1 MSGIIRDGTGKSFL
15 TKVTQNNRLTTESVV
30 VGAENDAIRV
40 GDGWQIA
47 SGPVS
52 FTAATQS
59 AILYVKNTSEQALIL
74 DRAVLV
80 LGTATGGTGDWT
92 FRTIRNPEETG
103 TIVTNALASGI
114 SNSNHGSAKVPDG
127 LFYRGVQGDTV
138 DLGGVGTGAPLP
150 IQQTSNRT
158 VFPLGRRLELG
169 SSIAWQLTPPTGTT
183 AATAV
188 LVGHFYYDTSG
199 L

>member
-1 MSGIIRDGTGKSFL
+1 MSTLIKDGTGGGYL
-15 TKVTQNNRLTTESVV
+15 VKVTEGNRLATESVTV
-30 VGAENDAIRV
+30 KAENDAIRI

-52 FTAATQS
+52 FTAATQT
-59 AILYVKNTSEQALIL
+59 AILYVKNSDSKALIL

-92 FRTIRNPEETG
+92 IQTLRNPAEDG
-103 TIVTNALASGI
+103 TIVTNALAAGV
-114 SNSNHGSAKVPDG
+114 SNSNHGSSKIPDAVA
-127 LFYRGVQGDTV
+127 YKGVQGDTV
-138 DLGGVGTGAPLP
+138 DVSGAGTGAPLP
-150 IQQTSNRT
+150 IQQGQNRT

-169 SSIAWQLTPPTGTT
+169 SSIAWRLTPPTGTT

-188 LVGHFYYDTSG
+188 IVTHFYYDTSG

>member
-1 MSGIIRDGTGKSFL
+1 MSTLIKDGTGGGYL
-15 TKVTQNNRLTTESVV
+15 VKVTEGNRLTTESVTV
-30 VGAENDAIRV
+30 KAENDAIRI

-52 FTAATQS
+52 FTAATQT
-59 AILYVKNTSEQALIL
+59 AILYVKNSDSKALIL

-92 FRTIRNPEETG
+92 IQTLRNPAEDG
-103 TIVTNALASGI
+103 TIVTNALAAGV
-114 SNSNHGSAKVPDG
+114 SNSNHGSSKIPDAVA
-127 LFYRGVQGDTV
+127 YKGVQGDTV
-138 DLGGVGTGAPLP
+138 DVSGAGTGAPLP
-150 IQQTSNRT
+150 IQQSQNRT

-169 SSIAWQLTPPTGTT
+169 SSIAWRLTPPTGTT

-188 LVGHFYYDTSG
+188 IVTHFYYDTSG